1 MMLAQLKW
9 VALGQVTNLVLPIVL
24 FPLLAHRL
32 GVAGFAAFAVVTGIS
47 QYATLGVELGLSH
60 VGMARMSNAEDPDK
74 KTLIFTAILSSK
86 VLLGGLMLAV
96 LALFIHWRAPMPGVS
111 TGMVL
116 ALCVGSLLTCIL
128 YPAWFFTQA
137 HRQDLNFRISFLSR
151 VGLFASVWVLV
162 QSEQDVWVAVALFNF
177 AFIPVALCHARHWLA
192 HVRPSALLDLA
203 ATRAML
209 RQGLGMSG
217 AAVRETVTSLGIAP
231 LYGMVVGGPAVGML
245 AFAEKVAKILV
256 LPAPMV
262 ASVVMVNRARLLQSA
277 LMHRLRRGDRWL
289 LAALMVGCG
298 LIGWGYWAA
307 VSWAI
312 HRWFSA
318 YVEAIALV
326 QVLVAFFPFVYA
338 NYLIVSVLHTG
349 LENFTLVGR
358 LSYGY
363 VLLLVVGALACGQVW
378 GSMALVAVMGGAELA
393 LFIVL
398 VRGIP
403 GSEPRGDA
411 MKNKDSH
418 D

>member
-1 MMLAQLKW
+1 MMFAQLKW
-9 VALGQVTNLVLPIVL
+9 VALGQVTNLVLPIML

-60 VGMARMSNAEDPDK
+60 VGMARMSNTHDSDQK
-74 KTLIFTAILSSK
+74 SLIFTAILASK
-86 VLLGGLMLAV
+86 LLLSGLMMAV
-96 LALFIHWRAPMPGVS
+96 LAFFIHWRVPMPSFS

-116 ALCVGSLLTCIL
+116 VLCLGSLLTCIV

-151 VGLFASVWVLV
+151 AGLFAAVWWLV
-162 QSEQDVWVAVALFNF
+162 QSEQDVWVAVVLFNF
-177 AFIPVALCHARHWLA
+177 AFIPVALAHAHHWLV
-192 HVRPSALLDLA
+192 HVRPLALLDLA

-217 AAVRETVTSLGIAP
+217 AAVRETVTSLGLAP
-231 LYGMVVGGPAVGML
+231 LYGMMAGGPAVGML

-262 ASVVMVNRARLLQSA
+262 ASVVMVNRAGLLKSV
-277 LMHRLRRGDRWL
+277 LMDRLRRGDRWL
-289 LAALMVGCG
+289 LAGTIVGCG
-298 LIGWGYWAA
+298 LIGWGYVAA
-307 VSWAI
+307 VSWAVQ
-312 HRWFSA
+312 RWFSA
-318 YVEAIALV
+318 YVEALPVI
-326 QVLVAFFPFVYA
+326 QILVAGFPFVYA

-349 LENFTLVGR
+349 RENFTLVGR

-363 VLLLVVGALACGQVW
+363 VVLLVIGALACGQIW
-378 GSMALVAVMGGAELA
+378 GSTALAVVMGVAELA

-398 VRGIP
+398 LNGILRD
-403 GSEPRGDA
+403 GRLGDA
-411 MKNKDSH
+411 MKNKESH
-418 D
+418 E